1 MRAEKLLRNKKDEL
15 ERRELMVS
23 TRLIAQLINI
33 LELVNR
39 LCKRL
44 IAFQATYIGYEVLI
58 QARAA
63 RSPKFAAKLK
73 KMRGE

>member
-1 MRAEKLLRNKKDEL
+1 MFKSSQNWRHTFRIHEAALP
-15 ERRELMVS
+15 
-23 TRLIAQLINI
+23 
-33 LELVNR
+33 
-39 LCKRL
+39 KR
-44 IAFQATYIGYEVLI
+44 IIVFQATYIGYEALI